1 MSGSS
6 DCALGEERENIE
18 DVGCLGIATDERVSE
33 NISVNDDVVNIT
45 PLSDINIIHKH
56 KHNISLTE
64 ETSDTRNCETE
75 IFNNGKRYIVPE
87 GLEIIPI
94 YKETSVT
101 IKNTQSSNILESL
114 LLQGDCAR
122 KTALTDTYKVIR
134 EKFNLGSCFD
144 FDTTNKIKDEDNCEE
159 FSDRIGRVS

>member
-6 DCALGEERENIE
+6 DCALVEERESIE
-18 DVGCLGIATDERVSE
+18 DVGCLGIATDERIRE

-45 PLSDINIIHKH
+45 P
-56 KHNISLTE
+56 NISLTE
-64 ETSDTRNCETE
+64 EASDTRNCETE

-122 KTALTDTYKVIR
+122 KTVLTDTYKVMR
-134 EKFNLGSCFD
+134 EKFNLGSCFN

-159 FSDRIGRVS
+159 LSDRIGRVS

>member
-6 DCALGEERENIE
+6 DCALVEERENIE
-18 DVGCLGIATDERVSE
+18 DVGCLGIATDERIRE

-45 PLSDINIIHKH
+45 P
-56 KHNISLTE
+56 NISLTE

-114 LLQGDCAR
+114 LLQSDCAR
-122 KTALTDTYKVIR
+122 KTVLTDTYKVMR

-144 FDTTNKIKDEDNCEE
+144 FDTTNKIKDEDNREE
-159 FSDRIGRVS
+159 LSDRIGRVS

>member
-6 DCALGEERENIE
+6 DCALVEERENIE
-18 DVGCLGIATDERVSE
+18 DVGCLGIATDEGIRE
-33 NISVNDDVVNIT
+33 NISVSDDVVNIT
-45 PLSDINIIHKH
+45 P
-56 KHNISLTE
+56 NISLME

-94 YKETSVT
+94 YKENSVT

-114 LLQGDCAR
+114 LLQGDCSR
-122 KTALTDTYKVIR
+122 KTVLTDTYKVMR
-134 EKFNLGSCFD
+134 EKFNLGSFFD
-144 FDTTNKIKDEDNCEE
+144 FDTTNKIKDEDKCEE
-159 FSDRIGRVS
+159 LSDRIGRVS

>member
-6 DCALGEERENIE
+6 DCALVEERENIE
-18 DVGCLGIATDERVSE
+18 DVGCLGISADERIRE

-45 PLSDINIIHKH
+45 P
-56 KHNISLTE
+56 NISLTE

-114 LLQGDCAR
+114 LLQGDYTR
-122 KTALTDTYKVIR
+122 KTVLTDTYKVMR

-144 FDTTNKIKDEDNCEE
+144 FDTTNIIKDEDNCEE
-159 FSDRIGRVS
+159 LSDRIGRVS

>member
-6 DCALGEERENIE
+6 DCALVEEREKIE
-18 DVGCLGIATDERVSE
+18 DVSCLGIATDERIRE

-45 PLSDINIIHKH
+45 P
-56 KHNISLTE
+56 NISLTE

-114 LLQGDCAR
+114 LLQSDCAR
-122 KTALTDTYKVIR
+122 KTVLTDTYKVMR

-144 FDTTNKIKDEDNCEE
+144 FDTTNKIKFEDNCEE
-159 FSDRIGRVS
+159 LSDRIGRVS